1 MIPGTRSCR
10 APAPTATES
19 AGRIC
24 LLTKFLGQ
32 LSISVSTRHAKASG
46 GSRRGLNIIRRNV
59 FSLWT
64 CGNYA
69 LLYLAFTGAVIAGQP
84 RDFARWLAAGHRP
97 LLAAFLATYFGGYLL
112 LYAWFA
118 PVSGGPRLVLALFL
132 PALYVCLGFLSRSPL
147 SSRPTRLFG
156 RELYT
161 GTFFV
166 LVLLLLL
173 IEVVTIFPVR
183 TGSTYFGD

>member
-1 MIPGTRSCR
+1 MR
-10 APAPTATES
+10 
-19 AGRIC
+19 
-24 LLTKFLGQ
+24 
-32 LSISVSTRHAKASG
+32 
-46 GSRRGLNIIRRNV
+46 
-59 FSLWT
+59 
-64 CGNYA
+64 NYA
-69 LLYLAFTGAVIAGQP
+69 LLWLAFTSVVAAGQP
-84 RDFARWLAAGHRP
+84 RDFARWLAAGRRP
-97 LLAAFLATYFGGYLL
+97 LLAAFLATCFGGYLL

-166 LVLLLLL
+166 LVLPL